1 MRLLIFQNSPTRT
14 ASTLLVNALY
24 GLIPELYDKNVFF
37 HTMSHAHAECTRE
50 GTIEPGSDVNYCK
63 NCIPN
68 NFDDYIE
75 NIIIIKTHNI
85 NIDHLYDLYS
95 NNYKVVFICSE
106 RKTLN
111 FCINP
116 KYKSYN
122 NVLTFDFDELN
133 ETANNTLVE
142 IANHIYSKVKIL
154 LPEIELDKTK
164 CHGRI
169 NLMNARYNEIRKM
182 DFSYIDPYFHLHGS
196 HCHRKT
202 IIQVYTQKYSNTD
215 NGETIISSNDNPH
228 YNGTAKY
235 HGLGDFLR
243 SCLGLYNL
251 SRIKE
256 DFDVIVDFS
265 LHPIHNYI
273 ESSNH
278 PYSSLVKSNKDNIN
292 LVVGTDRV
300 LKYINKTDEKI
311 IIMFG
316 WFDLEVYDTFLESA
330 AADFMK
336 KLLIPN
342 HSMQNYINQKIA
354 EIPYYNF
361 NVIHYRLGDT
371 QLFNNTIDDYE
382 LHHFLTKLEK
392 NDVLITDSHNFKKFI
407 KEKKWIDVF
416 TFDTIISHL
425 GKSNE
430 NIRDTL
436 FEFFL
441 ILRAKKIKSYSV
453 YNWNSGFAFALS
465 FIYKIPIEAE
475 TNIYVYKLKKCSS
488 EGCNYSRS
496 ASAFFG
502 NYCCLACKKNKPT
515 HGIWCKKNIYSS
527 T

>member
-37 HTMSHAHAECTRE
+37 HTMDHVHAECTRE
-50 GTIEPGSDVNYCK
+50 GTIKPGSDVNYCK
-63 NCIPN
+63 DCIPN
-68 NFDDYIE
+68 NFDNCIE

-85 NIDHLYDLYS
+85 NIDHLYNLYS
-95 NNYKVVFICSE
+95 ANYKVVFICSE
-106 RKTLN
+106 RETMK

-122 NVLTFDFDELN
+122 NVVTFDFDELN
-133 ETANNTLVE
+133 ETGNNTLVE
-142 IANHIYSKVKIL
+142 IANRIYSKVKIL
-154 LPEIELDKTK
+154 LPEIELDKTN
-164 CHGRI
+164 CLERI
-169 NLMNARYNEIRKM
+169 KLMNARYNEIRKEN
-182 DFSYIDPYFHLHGS
+182 FSYIDPHFHLHGS

-215 NGETIISSNDNPH
+215 DKEAIISSEIIPH

-273 ESSNH
+273 ESNNH
-278 PYSSLVKSNKDNIN
+278 PFSSLVKSNEDNIK
-292 LVVGTDRV
+292 LVVGKHNV
-300 LKYINKTDEKI
+300 LKYIKNTDEKI

-330 AADFMK
+330 VAEFMK

-342 HSMQNYINQKIA
+342 PLMQNYINLKLA
-354 EIPYYNF
+354 EIPYDDF
-361 NVIHYRLGDT
+361 NVIHYRLGDK
-371 QLFNNTIDDYE
+371 QLFNNIIDDYQLE
-382 LHHFLTKLEK
+382 HILTKLEK
-392 NDVLITDSHNFKKFI
+392 NDVLITDSHNFKNFI
-407 KEKKWIDVF
+407 KEKCINVF

-453 YNWNSGFAFALS
+453 YNWQSGFTFAIS
-465 FIYKIPIEAE
+465 FIYKIPIETE
-475 TNIYVYKLKKCSS
+475 TNIHVYKLSKCHS
-488 EGCNYSRS
+488 EGCNYSIHPS
-496 ASAFFG
+496 EIFD
-502 NYCCLACKKNKPT
+502 NYCCLACKK
-515 HGIWCKKNIYSS
+515 KKINPRHLL
-527 T
+527 